1 MKNTIPF
8 DLFGEKQ
15 ELCFT
20 ISGIAALERAL
31 GKSIQQIAASQAAG
45 FDFCLNALPICLKN
59 INPHLYV
66 KKIEEYMDVEGHSI
80 DDIALP
86 IIHAI
91 VASGAMGKAAS
102 NAVLKI
108 YYPDFFKE
116 DEPPKNA
123 KRTAK

>member
-1 MKNTIPF
+1 MKRTIPF

-20 ISGIAALERAL
+20 IAGIAVLERAL
-31 GKSIQQIAASQAAG
+31 GKSIQQIVASQAAG

-59 INPHLYV
+59 IQPQLYV
-66 KKIEEYMDVEGHSI
+66 KKIEEYLDVEGHSI

-91 VASGAMGKAAS
+91 CASGALGKAAS
-102 NAVLKI
+102 NAALKI
-108 YYPDFFKE
+108 YYPEFFKDE
-116 DEPPKNA
+116 DEPEKNG
-123 KRTAK
+123 